1 MVNNMNRVKYNIRL
15 NVKTLKSIFEYF
27 NMNEKNTIIKLVTKN
42 ESIKNDI
49 KEYIF
54 DIKDNNIYLKNIK
67 FEKLY
72 YYLSKNLVFNIYYYK
87 GNEKDY
93 EVLVHTR
100 MDSVNVVE
108 YNDKYDH
115 KKTKEFLKQYR
126 TINIEYIIVFILL
139 VIGVIIRLV
148 RG

>member
-1 MVNNMNRVKYNIRL
+1 MNRVKYNIRL

-87 GNEKDY
+87 NSNIKNIENY
-93 EVLVHTR
+93 EVCVHTR
-100 MDSVNVVE
+100 MDKVYE
-108 YNDKYDH
+108 IFFNDKYDL
-115 KKTKEFLKQYR
+115 KETKEFLKKYR
-126 TINIEYIIVFILL
+126 IIDIEYIVLFLL
-139 VIGVIIRLV
+139 VLIGILIRIFN
-148 RG
+148 G